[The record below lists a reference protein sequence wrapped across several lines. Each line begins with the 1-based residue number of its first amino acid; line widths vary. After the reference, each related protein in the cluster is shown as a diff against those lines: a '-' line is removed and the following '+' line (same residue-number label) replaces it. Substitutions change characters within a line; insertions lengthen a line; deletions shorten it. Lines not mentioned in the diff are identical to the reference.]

1 MRLEEK
7 VHRVVTRT
15 ENVLNEFLIVL
26 LELVTAIA
34 VLSAV
39 SISLV
44 SEPSGLLVESLLK
57 IKFIGNSIF
66 NWVVMLALII
76 IAREAWM
83 IKKRRSW

>member
-1 MRLEEK
+1 MKLEK
-7 VHRVVTRT
+7 KIYRIVSRT
-15 ENVLNEFLIVL
+15 ENILNEFLMVI
-26 LELVTAIA
+26 LELVTFIA
-34 VLSAV
+34 VLAAV
-39 SISLV
+39 TISLM

-83 IKKRRSW
+83 IKKRRNL

>member
-7 VHRVVTRT
+7 IHQVVTRT
-15 ENVLNEFLIVL
+15 ENVLNEFLIVI

-44 SEPSGLLVESLLK
+44 SEPSGLLVGSLLK

-83 IKKRRSW
+83 IKKRRNL